1 MIFSTAGKYRTG
13 CAHTPVEAGVSPAI
27 RQKCGRKTSLLP
39 YLGPERERKPLGYE
53 KGERAES
60 EPDQDKHG
68 KRPAR

>member
-1 MIFSTAGKYRTG
+1 MIFSTAGKYRAG
-13 CAHTPVEAGVSPAI
+13 FEHIPVETGASPAI
-27 RQKCGRKTSLLP
+27 RQKCGRKTSLSP

-68 KRPAR
+68 KRAAR